1 MIFIKIIFFL
11 VFFLTFLV
19 LAFTQKYKILSKLI
33 IISAFLGGAFF
44 ILFPKASDKVANV
57 FGVESGTNLALY
69 IAVMTMMF
77 IVTTLYA
84 RIRRH
89 DRLFTQLIRN
99 RAIESVQY
107 KEEQLG

>member
-19 LAFTQKYKILSKLI
+19 LAFTQKYKMLSKLI
-33 IISAFLGGAFF
+33 VISAFLIGAFF

-69 IAVMTMMF
+69 MAVMTMMF

-99 RAIESVQY
+99 RAIESVKY